1 MESISEKTLA
11 KRRRDNTIVIV
22 SGLPRCGTSMMMQ
35 MLEAG
40 GMSLVT
46 DHIRM
51 PDEDNPRGYYEFEKV
66 KKIRED
72 ASWLENCHGK
82 AFKMVSS
89 LLYHLPVDK
98 NYKVIFMRRKMQEIL
113 ASQKVMLQRLGRE
126 SSDVSDEKMAEN
138 FEKHLRDVEDWL
150 SRQSNIEVVYIN
162 YNEVIHDP
170 HENVRLVSRF
180 LGDRLNPDKMA
191 DVAEKSLYRK
201 RIG

>member
-40 GMSLVT
+40 GMPLVT

-72 ASWLENCHGK
+72 ASWLETCHGK

-89 LLYHLPVDK
+89 LLYHLPVYK
-98 NYKVIFMRRKMQEIL
+98 SYKVIFMRRKMKEIL
-113 ASQKVMLQRLGRE
+113 ASQKVMLERLGRE

-150 SRQSNIEVVYIN
+150 ARQSNIEVIYIN
-162 YNEVIHDP
+162 YNEVIQDP

-180 LGDRLNPDKMA
+180 LGDRLNPDKMS
-191 DVAEKSLYRK
+191 DVAEESLYRK